1 MIHLNTFGFPFDNIS
16 VLFLFNGCKIDV
28 LEDSSDVKE
37 LSGDGVIGVV
47 LVVVGL
53 GELGLFAVELMGEI
67 LVETSEFLEF

>member
-1 MIHLNTFGFPFDNIS
+1 MIHFNTFGFPFNHIP
-16 VLFLFNGCKIDV
+16 VLFLLNGCEIDV

-53 GELGLFAVELMGEI
+53 SELGLFAVELMGEF
-67 LVETSEFLEF
+67 LV